1 MSGDVKFS
9 EDDIA
14 GMRERFGDLDWEGFC
29 SLWESYR
36 DAEPS
41 MGGCDVPHL
50 FAVRFI
56 SRCAHE
62 GVDMKPFTFYL
73 ALREAFF
80 QAMTVV
86 VETRE
91 PGKRY
96 FK

>member
-1 MSGDVKFS
+1 MTLARFSDDDV
-9 EDDIA
+9 A
-14 GMRERFGDLDWEGFC
+14 ALRERFGNLDWEGFC
-29 SLWESYR
+29 SLWEAYES
-36 DAEPS
+36 ANPS
-41 MGGCDVPHL
+41 LGDPDMPHV

-56 SRCAHE
+56 HRCGRE
-62 GVDMKPFTFYL
+62 GVDVNPFTFYL

-86 VETRE
+86 VEHRE